1 MDKLMGKSAKPDRT
15 IQSVVRAIQILEY
28 VAANKNLVK
37 LTELSK
43 GLELSKST
51 VYGLVSTLERLGY
64 LQQTPENGK
73 YSLGLKLFELG
84 EIVHSS
90 MDLRRIA
97 IPYLHQLAAKYSETV
112 HLAVLS
118 RGVVVYIDKVDSDHS
133 IRITSNVGGWNPA
146 HCTGVGKVLL
156 AGLTDVELESTVQE
170 INMKKFTPNTITSM
184 VQLKEIIQNIRLQG
198 YALDNEEIEIGLTC
212 VAAPVKN
219 HKGKVVASISISGP
233 TNRMKDRLEQ
243 MRDEVIVAARN
254 ISAELGCGP

>member
-1 MDKLMGKSAKPDRT
+1 MT
-15 IQSVVRAIQILEY
+15 
-28 VAANKNLVK
+28 N
-37 LTELSK
+37 T
-43 GLELSKST
+43 
-51 VYGLVSTLERLGY
+51 
-64 LQQTPENGK
+64 
-73 YSLGLKLFELG
+73 
-84 EIVHSS
+84 
-90 MDLRRIA
+90 A